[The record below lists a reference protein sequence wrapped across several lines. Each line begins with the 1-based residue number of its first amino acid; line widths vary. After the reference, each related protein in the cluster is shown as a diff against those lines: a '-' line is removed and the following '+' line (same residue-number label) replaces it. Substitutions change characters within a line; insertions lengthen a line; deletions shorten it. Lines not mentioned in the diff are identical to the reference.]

1 MNERQFVHLV
11 KYSTALGIR
20 TFGQLAAYKKAK
32 GTKTNGELIAAMW
45 QDIQAA
51 KKAS

>member
-20 TFGQLAAYKKAK
+20 TFGQLARYKKEK
-32 GTKTNGELIAAMW
+32 GITDNGRLIAEMYRDVKAM
-45 QDIQAA
+45 
-51 KKAS
+51 KSAS